1 MDMNADKFSKLKAY
15 YKELLPSM
23 TEESWAICQNLLNI
37 RTFKKGEFLLKE
49 GGICNHVS
57 FINSGLIRY
66 YYIAEGRE
74 KTLCFMN
81 EGMYVS
87 EYASF
92 LTRTPSFQYIQALED
107 TELVETNYENL
118 QKLYR
123 EIPEANIIGRLIA
136 EQMFIRINEINI
148 ISTKETI
155 EQRYRRLINE
165 QPWLLQ
171 KVPQYMIASLL
182 NVTPE
187 ALSRVKARMNKTQKA
202 PVMVY

>member
-1 MDMNADKFSKLKAY
+1 
-15 YKELLPSM
+15 
-23 TEESWAICQNLLNI
+23 
-37 RTFKKGEFLLKE
+37 
-49 GGICNHVS
+49 
-57 FINSGLIRY
+57 
-66 YYIAEGRE
+66 
-74 KTLCFMN
+74 MN